1 MRRRDLLLAGLVA
14 PLLST
19 PPLAQTAEKV
29 WRVGLLTPNQLGV
42 RSLRQLNLPELEKLG
57 FVEGRNLSVQVFSA
71 DDAYERLP
79 ALAVELVATKPDV
92 IIAVAPVAI
101 RAARAATSTIPIVM
115 AYAGE
120 DPVAAGWAQ
129 SYARPGGNMTGVVLL
144 NPEMEA
150 KRLHL
155 LHDTFPTR
163 PRIAALFHSRSRNT
177 PTVQSVQAV
186 AQRVGINLQSFYTSG
201 PEEYEATFN
210 AIRSSGTDALHI
222 GGGPIFAN
230 DAARLAELALKA
242 GVPTICE
249 WPDMAKSGCLI
260 GYGVDRAALQRR
272 VADFVARILRGA
284 PAGELP
290 IEDPTAFEL
299 AVNLK
304 TAKAL
309 GIDVPVTLLAQAV
322 EVIE

>member
-1 MRRRDLLLAGLVA
+1 MRRRDLLLTAVA
-14 PLLST
+14 ILWLSA
-19 PPLAQTAEKV
+19 PVRAQMPEKV
-29 WRVGLLTPNQLGV
+29 WRIGLLTPNQFAA
-42 RSLRQLNLPELEKLG
+42 RTFRQLNLPELAKLG

-71 DDAYERLP
+71 DDAYERLT

-115 AYAGE
+115 AYGGE

-129 SYARPGGNMTGVVLL
+129 SYTRPGGNITGVVLL
-144 NPEMEA
+144 NPELEG

-163 PRIAALFHSRSRNT
+163 RIAVLFHSRSRNT
-177 PTVQSVQAV
+177 PTDRSVQAV
-186 AQRVGINLQSFYTSG
+186 AHKAGINIQSFYTSG
-201 PEEYEATFN
+201 PEEYEATFH
-210 AIRSSGTDALHI
+210 AIRSSGADALHI
-222 GGGPIFAN
+222 AGGPIFAN
-230 DAARLAELALKA
+230 DAPRLAELALKA

-249 WPDMAKSGCLI
+249 WRDMARSGCLI
-260 GYGVDRAALQRR
+260 AYGVDRAALQRR
-272 VADFVARILRGA
+272 VADFVARLLRGA
-284 PAGELP
+284 PASEMP
-290 IEDPTAFEL
+290 IEDPTVFEL

-304 TAKAL
+304 TAKTL
-309 GIDVPVTLLAQAV
+309 GIDVPTTLLAQAD

>member
-1 MRRRDLLLAGLVA
+1 
-14 PLLST
+14 
-19 PPLAQTAEKV
+19 
-29 WRVGLLTPNQLGV
+29 
-42 RSLRQLNLPELEKLG
+42 
-57 FVEGRNLSVQVFSA
+57 VEGRNLSVQVFSA

-129 SYARPGGNMTGVVLL
+129 SYTRPGGNITGVVLL
-144 NPEMEA
+144 NPELEG

-163 PRIAALFHSRSRNT
+163 RIAVLFHSRSRNT
-177 PTVQSVQAV
+177 PTDRSVQAV
-186 AQRVGINLQSFYTSG
+186 AQKAGIDIQSFYTSG
-201 PEEYEATFN
+201 PEEYEATFH
-210 AIRSSGTDALHI
+210 AIRSSGADALHI
-222 GGGPIFAN
+222 AGGPIFAN
-230 DAARLAELALKA
+230 DAPRLAELALKA

-249 WPDMAKSGCLI
+249 WRDMARSGCLI
-260 GYGVDRAALQRR
+260 AYGVDRAALQRR
-272 VADFVARILRGA
+272 VADFVARLLRGA
-284 PAGELP
+284 PASEMP
-290 IEDPTAFEL
+290 IEDPTVFEL

-304 TAKAL
+304 TAKSL
-309 GIDVPVTLLAQAV
+309 GIDVPTTLLAQAD

>member
-1 MRRRDLLLAGLVA
+1 MRRRDLLLAGFVA
-14 PLLST
+14 PTLST
-19 PPLAQTAEKV
+19 PLLAQTPERV
-29 WRVGLLTPNQLGV
+29 WRVGLLTPNQFAA
-42 RSLRQLNLPELEKLG
+42 RTFRQLILPELARLG
-57 FVEGRNLSVQVFSA
+57 FAEGRNLSALVFSA

-79 ALAVELVATKPDV
+79 ALAVELVAAKPEV

-101 RAARAATSTIPIVM
+101 RSAQAATRTIPIVM
-115 AYAGE
+115 AFGGE
-120 DPVAAGWAQ
+120 DPVAAGWVQ
-129 SYARPGGNMTGVVLL
+129 SYTRPGGNITGVVML

-155 LHDTFPTR
+155 LHDAFPTR
-163 PRIAALFHSRSRNT
+163 RRIAVLLHNRSRDT
-177 PTVQSVQAV
+177 PTMQFVQDV
-186 AQRVGINLQSFYTSG
+186 AQKTGISIQSFYTSG
-201 PEEYEATFN
+201 PGEYEAIFD
-210 AIRSSGTDALHI
+210 AIRSSGADALHI

-230 DAARLAELALKA
+230 DAPRLAELATNA
-242 GVPTICE
+242 GVPMICE
-249 WPDMAKSGCLI
+249 WPDSAKKGCLL
-260 GYGVDRAALQRR
+260 GYGPDRAALQRR

-284 PAGELP
+284 PPGELP

-309 GIDVPVTLLAQAV
+309 GIEVPTTLLAQAV

>member
-1 MRRRDLLLAGLVA
+1 MRRRDLLLSALAV
-14 PLLST
+14 
-19 PPLAQTAEKV
+19 PPLPTPLFAQVPEKL
-29 WRVGLLTPNQLGV
+29 WRVGLLTPNQFAA
-42 RSLRQLNLPELEKLG
+42 RIFRQLNLPELAKLG
-57 FVEGRNLSVQVFSA
+57 FVEGRNLSVQVYSA

-92 IIAVAPVAI
+92 IIAVAPTAI

-129 SYARPGGNMTGVVLL
+129 SYTRPGGNITGVVLL
-144 NPEMEA
+144 NPELES

-155 LHDTFPTR
+155 LRDTFPAR
-163 PRIAALFHSRSRNT
+163 RRIAVLFHSRSRNT
-177 PTVQSVQAV
+177 PTDRSVQAV
-186 AQRVGINLQSFYTSG
+186 AQRAGIDIQSFYTSG

-210 AIRSSGTDALHI
+210 AIRSSGADALQI
-222 GGGPIFAN
+222 AGGPIFAN
-230 DAARLAELALKA
+230 DAPRLAELALKA

-249 WPDMAKSGCLI
+249 WPDMARSGCLI

-284 PAGELP
+284 PASEMP
-290 IEDPTAFEL
+290 IEDPTTFEL

-304 TAKAL
+304 TAKSL
-309 GIDVPVTLLAQAV
+309 GIDVPTTLLAQAD